1 MQLILEHT
9 SLLCNL
15 LSLRQLTFAPSRD
28 ALGPALHSPLIRSY
42 PFPSPRPPPPPP
54 APPPHPHL
62 PQHPPTAPCRPP
74 EAEAMEPVMSTPSKP
89 RKWELKPL
97 SPRLEL
103 LELRSMVSPTTAEA
117 FSFPPDRRWDGQSQ
131 DRRWD
136 GQSQESLGFEGISVT
151 RTQSSISVSAAPGE
165 DLDDVVVVS
174 RQVAVAE
181 TSGDGEAWSAGSG
194 GSSTPSTPSTTPGTP
209 TSSVGSHTGFYSFVD
224 DPTSPE
230 AEKNEEWMVS
240 PERQAKLATLKLDS
254 SYKLQ
259 TYAAGHKPEKLFEES
274 NGDARYRVENTVVS
288 RAAAEEREVVKV
300 DRKEIIREQAP
311 RKSHGFKEQWSALDS
326 LDLNSAPQ
334 RLVDGFSICY
344 STATP
349 AAEPTP
355 AEPGTIDEQQIDFNS
370 ARKQFLMMEQSR
382 GSPVVRRATD
392 AAHSHAP
399 TSTGHSPAPKTY
411 TPHTLLQPHETQV
424 PTELRRYMF
433 AEGSGAALDDVSKES
448 RTTNHAGRSQSLS
461 SQLSSEDVFVSNAVT
476 VKVSE
481 DQDAVKRSGVTELD
495 SGLGDQIGEDGSDAS
510 SSPPP
515 DSSPETAAERE
526 ARVARETPIEREIRM
541 AQEREESLRR
551 ARGIRHSSS
560 VEMVEIKTKPLLSL
574 PTPPGPVRAVKAKES
589 SRVSFL
595 IQREIEREMERE
607 EAATG
612 QGVAAKARAV
622 IYDVDE
628 RRRLFEQVPSAS
640 LPSAA
645 KQLDISQSSS
655 GARDDSWSV
664 FVETSEPSG
673 AEEEKDLSPCCPH
686 RHPEP
691 AELPVSRAIEL
702 PSYRTRQS
710 AINAS
715 SVLPRP
721 SALSRSSMGAFSS
734 ASLSSLSGVGQ
745 EKESR
750 PPPQWTRHLQQT
762 HLQQTHLEQTHL
774 EQTHLQQCL
783 QNAPDLIRQDIERDL
798 KREQEY
804 LELRESRGRSVSL
817 DTGLDDVDDSKQVV
831 TTTTPTH
838 ATEPPGLKQSYEEN
852 TTTWQPSVAET
863 AEPPKQQ
870 VLPEE
875 PLQPVSSRSSYSWS
889 MDTYHTR
896 RMAPSDKPLHTP
908 APRPS
913 SRLPSVSI
921 VTAQP
926 WGNQRLSSAVTARGR
941 LERGRSVD
949 MLGGPHTPTSPRGL
963 TETLLEGFEEH
974 RAKLKLEENAYAGI
988 QPSDDV
994 NHEVL
999 EATRVTRHKNR
1010 MALRWEAGVYANE
1023 DDK

>member
-1 MQLILEHT
+1 
-9 SLLCNL
+9 
-15 LSLRQLTFAPSRD
+15 
-28 ALGPALHSPLIRSY
+28 
-42 PFPSPRPPPPPP
+42 
-54 APPPHPHL
+54 
-62 PQHPPTAPCRPP
+62 
-74 EAEAMEPVMSTPSKP
+74 MEPVMSTPSKP

-103 LELRSMVSPTTAEA
+103 SELRSMVSPTTAEA
-117 FSFPPDRRWDGQSQ
+117 FPFPP

-151 RTQSSISVSAAPGE
+151 RTQSSISVSAVPGE

-194 GSSTPSTPSTTPGTP
+194 DSSNPSTTPGTP
-209 TSSVGSHTGFYSFVD
+209 TSSVGSHAGFYSFVD

-240 PERQAKLATLKLDS
+240 AERQAKLATLKLDS

-288 RAAAEEREVVKV
+288 RAAVEEREVVKV

-392 AAHSHAP
+392 AAHS
-399 TSTGHSPAPKTY
+399 PAPKTY
-411 TPHTLLQPHETQV
+411 TPHTSLQPHETQV
-424 PTELRRYMF
+424 PAELRRYMF
-433 AEGSGAALDDVSKES
+433 AEGSDAALDDISKES
-448 RTTNHAGRSQSLS
+448 RTTDHTGRTSQSLS
-461 SQLSSEDVFVSNAVT
+461 SQLRSEDVFVSNAVT

-495 SGLGDQIGEDGSDAS
+495 SGLGDQIGEDASDAS
-510 SSPPP
+510 SCPTP
-515 DSSPETAAERE
+515 DSSPETAAECE
-526 ARVARETPIEREIRM
+526 AGVARETPIEREIRM

-574 PTPPGPVRAVKAKES
+574 PTPPTPPGPVRPVKAKES

-612 QGVAAKARAV
+612 QSVAAKARAV

-628 RRRLFEQVPSAS
+628 RRRLFEQVPQKPSPAPSAS

-655 GARDDSWSV
+655 GARDDSWPV

-673 AEEEKDLSPCCPH
+673 AEEEEEGLSPCCPH

-691 AELPVSRAIEL
+691 TELPVSRAIEL

-710 AINAS
+710 AISAIELPSYRTRQSAVAPQVRWGSSSSADHQRAASPSSPS

-721 SALSRSSMGAFSS
+721 SGLFRAEPSSRSSMGAFSS
-734 ASLSSLSGVGQ
+734 ASLSSLTGVGQ

-750 PPPQWTRHLQQT
+750 PPPPWKR
-762 HLQQTHLEQTHL
+762 HLEQTHL
-774 EQTHLQQCL
+774 EQTHLQQRL

-798 KREQEY
+798 QREQEY

-817 DTGLDDVDDSKQVV
+817 DTGLDDVDDSEQVV

-838 ATEPPGLKQSYEEN
+838 ATEPPGLKQSCEEN

-889 MDTYHTR
+889 VDTYHTR
-896 RMAPSDKPLHTP
+896 RMASSDKPLHTP
-908 APRPS
+908 APRTY

-926 WGNQRLSSAVTARGR
+926 WGNQRLSSAVPARGR
-941 LERGRSVD
+941 LEWGRSVD